1 MQKFGEIFLGLL
13 AVILTTLVIFV
24 FVEETVGN
32 YIPWFQNARTNVLH
46 QTNQYQISAQSG
58 LLTLDSAYRK
68 LETKINSTTDPQLRL
83 NYIDQQSVILE
94 QMQEQA
100 STLRPSQIPP
110 SVLND
115 IGRP

>member
-13 AVILTTLVIFV
+13 AVILTALVIFV
-24 FVEETVGN
+24 FVEETLGN

-46 QTNQYQISAQSG
+46 QTNQYQLSAQSG
-58 LLTLDSAYRK
+58 LITLDTAYRR
-68 LETKINSTTDPQLRL
+68 LQTAIDSTSNPQLKQD
-83 NYIDQQSVILE
+83 YIRQQRAIQE